1 MRRFLLFIAV
11 VLPTTAV
18 ATDGIY
24 ELRIYEGASRGTRLT
39 MGVELQ
45 RRFETMKNCFGQLE
59 TDVEWLEYQSS
70 RSAFYTASDLPAVK
84 PTGDLS
90 GTLHLLCTGNQMHS
104 LHFRVHVTH
113 RNHHPP
119 TFSKPEYQ
127 FFAPVTLPVGAQI
140 GKMEVHDNDPVIY
153 NSERRLSF
161 THDQAYFSLESD
173 GTVLLK
179 EELGTL
185 TAFKPIRMEV
195 LAIDYGSPQLFTL
208 ANVTIV
214 PVTVSPIQNLRV
226 NVATEDY
233 QIFEWEAPSYGHPDK
248 YRLAIAKGES
258 MHYEE
263 ELDSR
268 RTVAL
273 TKVAISPSGNFTF
286 KVTAVDANGETP
298 SEWQRFTV
306 FQNDLSCDGECSTGG
321 VPLCYYGAFNRLEQ
335 FVDSRG
341 AHCQCFH
348 GFVGVGCDKTDNCQ
362 PEKTIDTFGGLDWR
376 EASANATIQVPCPY
390 NTESDK
396 QKVERSCEWNKQLGR
411 AVWARQKEVDKC
423 KTQSSVLTHLGMLG
437 TFAQNANGVST
448 IHTVARFIRDLLSV
462 PAFSTDPTATAHF
475 DQRIAEHA
483 ALVIDSVLQI
493 DFDQLQGNTSL
504 AKAEMWSILSEFSDR
519 LPSPFT
525 LVSSALGLHLKS
537 MQWVKDSEN
546 FDSVLGTK
554 CRVKLP
560 VIDSDQTVR
569 SVCMANASL
578 FDVISSQNPVMSL
591 KLDTEENVYFAK
603 IIIML
608 KPKDFLQNYTCV
620 FYDAAEGGWSTRGLR
635 RLDVNYHG
643 FVRCE
648 TTHLG
653 VFSLL
658 PETFFFDESD
668 ALRDLGV
675 LLPTVTTFISMICS
689 IFLLFMAA
697 VQKNNSVDFAM
708 LVYLF
713 FVFMILVVHL
723 VMLVA
728 PQVGDPFALTPALHL
743 ILQFSIL
750 SVTATLYLV
759 LSSVR
764 AVLMAHERIKDEEEQ
779 CCSRPCSVIGL
790 GIFLPAVLTFTTY
803 YFSNDYDSN
812 LTRVFERID
821 WLFLIN
827 YLSPTVLFCA
837 LCFSYAVW
845 NIYLGSL
852 WRSRHRGSSDRF
864 LSLTPSIQASLVSLP
879 TLIFLGAFVVLFVFR
894 ERSTVVA
901 IVYSLTEIL
910 YSCCAFL
917 FAGYVFRM
925 RYLFEREEDGSTQ
938 SLERK
943 RDISRALL
951 DHVDVAKSND
961 ENNSMRSDSG
971 SPSYYRMPQNLY
983 DRAPMVSIV

>member
-1 MRRFLLFIAV
+1 
-11 VLPTTAV
+11 
-18 ATDGIY
+18 
-24 ELRIYEGASRGTRLT
+24 

-119 TFSKPEYQ
+119 T
-127 FFAPVTLPVGAQI
+127 
-140 GKMEVHDNDPVIY
+140 
-153 NSERRLSF
+153 F

-306 FQNDLSCDGECSTGG
+306 FQND
-321 VPLCYYGAFNRLEQ
+321 
-335 FVDSRG
+335 
-341 AHCQCFH
+341 
-348 GFVGVGCDKTDNCQ
+348 NCQ

-483 ALVIDSVLQI
+483 ALVIDS
-493 DFDQLQGNTSL
+493 
-504 AKAEMWSILSEFSDR
+504 AEMWSILSEFSDR

-554 CRVKLP
+554 CRVK
-560 VIDSDQTVR
+560 
-569 SVCMANASL
+569 
-578 FDVISSQNPVMSL
+578 
-591 KLDTEENVYFAK
+591 
-603 IIIML
+603 
-608 KPKDFLQNYTCV
+608 
-620 FYDAAEGGWSTRGLR
+620 
-635 RLDVNYHG
+635 
-643 FVRCE
+643 
-648 TTHLG
+648 
-653 VFSLL
+653 
-658 PETFFFDESD
+658 ETFFFDESD

-713 FVFMILVVHL
+713 FVFMILVV
-723 VMLVA
+723 
-728 PQVGDPFALTPALHL
+728 GDPFALSPALHL

-759 LSSVR
+759 L
-764 AVLMAHERIKDEEEQ
+764 RI
-779 CCSRPCSVIGL
+779 
-790 GIFLPAVLTFTTY
+790 
-803 YFSNDYDSN
+803 DYTLISQ
-812 LTRVFERID
+812 LRLFRVFERID

-910 YSCCAFL
+910 
-917 FAGYVFRM
+917 M

>member
-1 MRRFLLFIAV
+1 F
-11 VLPTTAV
+11 
-18 ATDGIY
+18 
-24 ELRIYEGASRGTRLT
+24 
-39 MGVELQ
+39 
-45 RRFETMKNCFGQLE
+45 
-59 TDVEWLEYQSS
+59 
-70 RSAFYTASDLPAVK
+70 SA
-84 PTGDLS
+84 
-90 GTLHLLCTGNQMHS
+90 
-104 LHFRVHVTH
+104 
-113 RNHHPP
+113 
-119 TFSKPEYQ
+119 
-127 FFAPVTLPVGAQI
+127 
-140 GKMEVHDNDPVIY
+140 
-153 NSERRLSF
+153 
-161 THDQAYFSLESD
+161 
-173 GTVLLK
+173 
-179 EELGTL
+179 
-185 TAFKPIRMEV
+185 
-195 LAIDYGSPQLFTL
+195 
-208 ANVTIV
+208 
-214 PVTVSPIQNLRV
+214 IQNLRV

-448 IHTVARFIRDLLSV
+448 IHTVAR
-462 PAFSTDPTATAHF
+462 
-475 DQRIAEHA
+475 
-483 ALVIDSVLQI
+483 
-493 DFDQLQGNTSL
+493 
-504 AKAEMWSILSEFSDR
+504 
-519 LPSPFT
+519 
-525 LVSSALGLHLKS
+525 
-537 MQWVKDSEN
+537 
-546 FDSVLGTK
+546 
-554 CRVKLP
+554 
-560 VIDSDQTVR
+560 
-569 SVCMANASL
+569 
-578 FDVISSQNPVMSL
+578 NPVMSL

-728 PQVGDPFALTPALHL
+728 PQVGDPFALSPALHL

-790 GIFLPAVLTFTTY
+790 GI
-803 YFSNDYDSN
+803 
-812 LTRVFERID
+812 
-821 WLFLIN
+821 
-827 YLSPTVLFCA
+827 CK
-837 LCFSYAVW
+837 CFKNSYMA
-845 NIYLGSL
+845 
-852 WRSRHRGSSDRF
+852 R
-864 LSLTPSIQASLVSLP
+864 T
-879 TLIFLGAFVVLFVFR
+879 
-894 ERSTVVA
+894 
-901 IVYSLTEIL
+901 
-910 YSCCAFL
+910 
-917 FAGYVFRM
+917 AGP
-925 RYLFEREEDGSTQ
+925 GQ
-938 SLERK
+938 
-943 RDISRALL
+943 
-951 DHVDVAKSND
+951 
-961 ENNSMRSDSG
+961 
-971 SPSYYRMPQNLY
+971 
-983 DRAPMVSIV
+983 